1 MSGRIALGAVAAALV
16 LGSGADPRLAPSV
29 VLGAG
34 AVAGIGW
41 LVQAATS
48 RRQLGLAL
56 FTVAA
61 GVAAIGLRSLIA
73 PPVVPA
79 SVPLPP
85 GPGPWGAVV
94 ESVGSLRDG
103 DRPAIVELEPG
114 GILLAATLPAW
125 PIVVPGDRVTIDGPL
140 EPRPDGDY
148 GAYLERIGAS
158 GIVRARSV
166 AIAATPEDAGR
177 ALEGLRR
184 SADEALGLAIPEPE
198 AGLASG
204 ILIGLRDRVDR
215 GLAAA
220 FTAVGATHVV
230 AISGWNIAIVAAT
243 LGALAGRVARRRRAA
258 LTAAAIVAYV
268 VFVGA
273 SPSVVRAAAMA
284 AVVLLARELG
294 RPSRAAASIGWA
306 VSALLVVDPRLVDDV
321 GFRLSALATAGL
333 IAWGTPL
340 TTRLA
345 GATPGRARAW
355 LAESLGISL
364 AAQLATLPIVA
375 LEFGR
380 LSIVSPAIN
389 LGVVPLVAPAMAA
402 GAVAL
407 VAGGLSLVGAPSVV
421 AVIGGLP
428 AWGLLAGI
436 VGLVRAGAAVP
447 YASLDLVAP
456 WDIVVAASAA
466 AVIVGVDRWLR
477 GRRAGPGGHAAAR
490 PSRGAPPAARPL
502 PAHPLPAHP
511 LPAHPLPAGSLP
523 AQAARAQGL
532 PARLPRG
539 QPRPAL
545 GLRLAG
551 RRLRL
556 PRGHAERLLA
566 GGLVAALMAL
576 TVAVVHRPDG
586 IARLTILDVGQGD
599 AILLEGQR
607 GGRLL
612 VDGGPDPGRLLV
624 ALDEHLPPWDRRI
637 DAIVLTHPHEDHAAG
652 LAVLIGRY
660 AIKRVLEAGMIGP
673 GPGYAALNAVLAQ
686 SGTSRGVLQTGS
698 HLAVDDVRLRVLW
711 PDPGTVPETPPDT
724 GTGINNVSIVLLGE
738 VNRHQFLLTGDI
750 EEQIDPTLVARGLPH
765 AEVLK
770 VAHHGSRTSSTEAFL
785 EAVDPAIAVISSGR
799 GNPYGHP
806 AAATV
811 TRIEDIGAQL
821 LRTDTNGSVEIDLGP
836 GPIRVHPAR
845 GYPTV
850 GAARL
855 TAAVP
860 PPSTVTTPAVVP
872 PGSSTAFLC
881 GLPLPPPSSI
891 EVSSRD
897 SIPSG
902 PPPASPPVTPT
913 ALGLLSP
920 DQRPTLGY
928 DAPDDHP
935 VPGDPGR
942 PPAVLELAAKSVSA
956 ARRSRTPSRVPAL
969 RR

>member
-1 MSGRIALGAVAAALV
+1 MSGYLGLGAVAAALV

-29 VLGAG
+29 ILGAG

-41 LVQAATS
+41 LVQAATP
-48 RRQLGLAL
+48 RRRLGLAL
-56 FTVAA
+56 FAVATGA
-61 GVAAIGLRSLIA
+61 AAIGLRSFIA

-79 SVPLPP
+79 TAPLPP
-85 GPGPWGAVV
+85 GTGPWGAVV

-103 DRPAIVELEPG
+103 DRPAIVELEAPG
-114 GILLAATLPAW
+114 TIRLAATLPAW
-125 PIVVPGDRVTIDGPL
+125 PIVVPGDRVTIDGAL
-140 EPRPDGDY
+140 ERRPDGEY

-166 AIAATPEDAGR
+166 SITATPEDAGR

-184 SADEALGLAIPEPE
+184 GADEALSLAIPEPE

-258 LTAAAIVAYV
+258 LTAAAIIAYV

-306 VSALLVVDPRLVDDV
+306 ITALLVVDPRLVDDV

-340 TTRLA
+340 TTRLS
-345 GATPGRARAW
+345 GAAPGRARAW

-407 VAGGLSLVGAPSVV
+407 VAGGLSLAGAPGVV

-436 VGLVRAGAAVP
+436 VGLVRVGAAVP
-447 YASLDLVAP
+447 FASLDLVAP

-477 GRRAGPGGHAAAR
+477 GRRAVPGGRAAAR
-490 PSRGAPPAARPL
+490 PSRGAQQAARPL
-502 PAHPLPAHP
+502 PAHPLPARP
-511 LPAHPLPAGSLP
+511 LPAQTPRGQGPPAP
-523 AQAARAQGL
+523 
-532 PARLPRG
+532 LPRG
-539 QPRPAL
+539 QPRLAL
-545 GLRLAG
+545 RLRLAG
-551 RRLRL
+551 RHPRW
-556 PRGHAERLLA
+556 PRGRAERILA
-566 GGLVAALMAL
+566 GGLAAAVLAL

-660 AIKRVLEAGMIGP
+660 DIKRVLEAGMIGP

-686 SGTSRGVLQTGS
+686 SGSSRGVLQTGD

-738 VNRHQFLLTGDI
+738 VNRHRFLLTGDI
-750 EEQIDPTLVARGLPH
+750 EEQIDPTLVARGLPNV
-765 AEVLK
+765 EVLK

-811 TRIEDIGAQL
+811 TRIEDAGAHL

-845 GYPTV
+845 GKATV
-850 GAARL
+850 GAALL

-860 PPSTVTTPAVVP
+860 APRTVATPTVVP
-872 PGSSTAFLC
+872 PGSTSAFLC

-891 EVSSRD
+891 EISSRE
-897 SIPSG
+897 SIPAG
-902 PPPASPPVTPT
+902 PPPASPPVAPT

-920 DQRPTLGY
+920 DHRPTLGY

-935 VPGDPGR
+935 IPGDPGR
-942 PPAVLELAAKSVSA
+942 PSAVLELATESRSA
-956 ARRSRTPSRVPAL
+956 GRRSRTLGPVVRVP